1 MAQLGSAVIS
11 VLALVGVVLTLNYQA
26 RETKRAREETRRQ
39 AISDLLRM
47 AMNDPDLD
55 ECWGPVPAPDDPKS
69 RKQLLYTNMII
80 AAWAMSYETGAT
92 PEQRLRYNANELF
105 RGPVG
110 REYWRNARESRLS
123 TSANRRERRFH
134 KVLDE
139 DYWRVANSSSLR
151 SPTVGESSPT
161 SKDGRGLTA
170 NLLWATAG
178 AGLTAIICRL
188 TWKRHQMR

>member
-1 MAQLGSAVIS
+1 
-11 VLALVGVVLTLNYQA
+11 VVLTLNYQA

-69 RKQLLYTNMII
+69 RKQQLYTNMIV
-80 AAWAMSYETGAT
+80 AAWALSYETGAT
-92 PEQRLRYNANELF
+92 PEPRLRYNANELF

-110 REYWRNARESRLS
+110 RQYWRNARESRLS

-134 KVLDE
+134 KILDE
-139 DYWRVANSSSLR
+139 EYWRVVDSSPLR
-151 SPTVGESSPT
+151 SPAVGEPGLT
-161 SKDGRGLTA
+161 SKDRRALA
-170 NLLWATAG
+170 SRLLWVTAG
-178 AGLTAIICRL
+178 AGLTAIVCRL
-188 TWKRHQMR
+188 AWKRHRVR